1 MEHAYNIFDMNVAG
15 DDDRGVSMIYARTV
29 GYEEANVSRRICP
42 DADHKKTSI
51 CPGVSTMMY
60 LLSAAKF
67 FLVHVLMVRG
77 TFFDESDNLIDFCS
91 KEI

>member
-1 MEHAYNIFDMNVAG
+1 MNVAG

-51 CPGVSTMMY
+51 CPGVSTIMY
-60 LLSAAKF
+60 LLSAGSAGDVTHN
-67 FLVHVLMVRG
+67 LGHVFR
-77 TFFDESDNLIDFCS
+77 
-91 KEI
+91 